1 MHGKYDV
8 LFARP
13 VLLVRHAHAHTHA
26 HAHARARA
34 HAHARTRT
42 RTRIR
47 TRTRARARKS
57 CRSCRYALDLAG
69 RDPVAPYLAKLKD
82 IIPKIHVLGGL

>member
-8 LFARP
+8 FFARP
-13 VLLVRHAHAHTHA
+13 VLLMRHAHTHTHAHA

-34 HAHARTRT
+34 RAHART

-47 TRTRARARKS
+47 TRKCARARKS
-57 CRSCRYALDLAG
+57 CRSCRYALDFAA